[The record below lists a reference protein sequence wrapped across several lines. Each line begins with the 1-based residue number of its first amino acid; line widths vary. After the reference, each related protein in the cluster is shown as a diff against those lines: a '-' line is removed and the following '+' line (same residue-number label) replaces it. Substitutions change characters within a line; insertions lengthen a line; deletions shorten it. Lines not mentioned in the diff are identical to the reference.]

1 MSLSPAQ
8 LEELGRSVLGDKG
21 VDKAKETKEDA
32 MNIYNHY
39 QRLSGAMS
47 GVSPMINKNS
57 INKFTGISAGQTFSN
72 PLKASISEMPLQAR
86 QRAELVKT
94 SSVLQQQGLEAA
106 TKRMAINSPN
116 YEFLPTAST
125 PDYIAVRNKMSGKIE
140 IAFRGTDPTA
150 KITSGYGKGLLEPV
164 MWPSILATGNE
175 GKIFD
180 QHKLEDIIK
189 SLRRAGVK
197 PSDIEHISGYS
208 MGGTKAH
215 RLGDMLG
222 VETTLLNPFVG
233 KNFFS
238 KPTHPNVKHKIYR
251 TTEDIASAQGF
262 VRNKIPSNVTVDS
275 IDPVAVLSEKTKG
288 VKGIAEDI
296 VALHDLDHFVVEG
309 NRNSEVRTA
318 QEAMD
323 ARVEKYN
330 QERAGLPKER
340 QKILQDEMLSDI
352 EPHMKV
358 LGNQVKKFKA
368 RTGFMKGTIKLG
380 RTLGSAGGGFAAS
393 QEVDAILS
401 EMGIQDPYIHAGAAG
416 AAAGAA
422 DVGIMRAL
430 GGAASLANLRSAV
443 FSGGMS
449 ALLQEGTSQGLN
461 AALLAAGVDPD
472 TAGVISQGTGGAV
485 GGGSSV
491 AIPMA
496 IKRAGSMMAQNAS
509 RMAAIGE
516 TGTELTPLLEEGL
529 AEAALET
536 TGETILETGAEA
548 ALEVA
553 GEAAAEAAAE
563 ATAEV
568 ALEAAGEAALEA
580 TLGGVAGTFW
590 WSPVGW
596 IAGAAL
602 LGTLISGGV
611 RIAEIATRPGQPVIL
626 HPTRNPDVDNAIKE
640 NEEIKKLIQDF
651 NNSQDRSQEA
661 LTKLSQD
668 VEAAASRDPRVPAN
682 YGYRAH
688 ILAATE
694 ENKDDI
700 VNEFDYSSIPDRV
713 RNMNAEEYYKA
724 QGDAKLH
731 KDHFYE
737 YTYLNEEQKLKVISD
752 VEAKYGSDFKS
763 NLDNNTTNYLLAAA
777 LEADKD
783 HITKS
788 YRDSVIVPLFREQR
802 RLHEQQEAIQKGLDE
817 YNKGAGLISRIHQ
830 KYSEFLRTDPRV
842 KEFVNNGD
850 INGLNKFLH
859 DSIRDPNIAGNIYH
873 SLLTSDNRIQL
884 RNAIQTNLP
893 QLDASGNVS
902 YITTGDKPL
911 QIDAETERRLMGEAH
926 SLKLSNMYKSQ
937 QPKLEDHPIGNAL
950 LQTDKIKDM
959 INKGALPEDINKEI
973 DTYYKTHPLF
983 RQAVD
988 SRRVSVPK
996 FEPDGSIKYSV
1007 TQRPSEMT
1015 NDEHRDFHIK
1025 RKQAIHTPKPLDL
1038 GITPLM
1044 TPTSKVEPAVPSA
1057 AQ

>member
-21 VDKAKETKEDA
+21 VDKAKETKEDV

-39 QRLSGAMS
+39 QKVSGVMSGA
-47 GVSPMINKNS
+47 SPNITKG
-57 INKFTGISAGQTFSN
+57 INKFTAISAGQTFSN

-94 SSVLQQQGLEAA
+94 SSVLKSDGLEAA
-106 TKRMAINSPN
+106 AKRMKINSPN

-140 IAFRGTDPTA
+140 LAFRGTDPTA
-150 KITSGYGKGLLEPV
+150 KITSGYGKGLPEPI

-175 GKIFD
+175 GKVFD
-180 QHKLEDIIK
+180 QHKLEDVIK
-189 SLRRAGVK
+189 SLRRAGIK
-197 PSDIEHISGYS
+197 STDISHVSGYS

-251 TTEDIASAQGF
+251 TTEDIATAQGF

-275 IDPVAVLSEKTKG
+275 IDPIAVLPEKTKG
-288 VKGIAEDI
+288 VKGVLEDV
-296 VALHDLDHFVVEG
+296 VALHDLDHFVEEG
-309 NRNSEVRTA
+309 NRNSSVRSA
-318 QEAMD
+318 QETMD
-323 ARVEKYN
+323 ARVERYN
-330 QERAGLPKER
+330 QQRAGLSKER
-340 QKILQDEMLSDI
+340 QKVLQDEMLLDL
-352 EPHMKV
+352 EPQLKV

-368 RTGFMKGTIKLG
+368 RTGVMKGTIKVG
-380 RTLGSAGGGFAAS
+380 RTLASAGGGIAAAQS
-393 QEVDAILS
+393 VDAVLD
-401 EMGIQDPYIHAGAAG
+401 EMGIQDPFIHAGAAG
-416 AAAGAA
+416 AAGGIA
-422 DVGIMRAL
+422 DQGILRAL
-430 GGAASLANLRSAV
+430 GGATSLVNLRSAIL
-443 FSGGMS
+443 SGGAS
-449 ALLQEGTSQGLN
+449 ALLQEGASQALN
-461 AALLAAGVDPD
+461 AVLLNAGVDPD
-472 TAGVISQGTGGAV
+472 TAGIISQGGGGGVGGA
-485 GGGSSV
+485 SSV

-496 IKRAGSMMAQNAS
+496 LKRGASMMAQNAS
-509 RMAAIGE
+509 RMASSE
-516 TGTELTPLLEEGL
+516 LVGTELSPLLTETAFETGG
-529 AEAALET
+529 EVALET
-536 TGETILETGAEA
+536 TGEVALETAGEV
-548 ALEVA
+548 ALETA
-553 GEAAAEAAAE
+553 GEVAIETAAEAAIE
-563 ATAEV
+563 G
-568 ALEAAGEAALEA
+568 AAGAVAA
-580 TLGGVAGTFW
+580 TNW
-590 WSPVGW
+590 WNPVGW

-602 LGTLISGGV
+602 LGTLISGGI
-611 RIAEIATRPGQPVIL
+611 RIAQVATRPGQPVIL

-668 VEAAASRDPRVPAN
+668 IEAAASRDPRVPNN

-700 VNEFDYSSIPDRV
+700 VNEFDYSSIPERV

-724 QGDAKLH
+724 QGDAKLYQH
-731 KDHFYE
+731 HFYE
-737 YTYLNEEQKLKVISD
+737 FTYLNEEQKLKIISD
-752 VEAKYGSDFKS
+752 VEAKYGSDFKQT
-763 NLDNNTTNYLLAAA
+763 DNTTTNNLLSLA

-788 YRDSVIVPLFREQR
+788 YRDSIIVPLFRER
-802 RLHEQQEAIQKGLDE
+802 RRQAQQQEAIQKGLDE
-817 YNKGAGLISRIHQ
+817 YNKGAGLISRVHQ

-884 RNAIQTNLP
+884 RSAIQTNLP
-893 QLDASGNVS
+893 QFDASGNVS

-950 LQTDKIKDM
+950 LKTDKIKDM

-1007 TQRPSEMT
+1007 TQKPFEMT
-1015 NDEHRDFHIK
+1015 VEEHRDFHIK